1 MSVLTPFAVFPVPVV
16 LLKSAAAPVAV
27 LLSAVLAR
35 SVPAP
40 TAVLNAPVVLLLR
53 ERNPTAVLKPPV
65 VRLRRAF
72 CLLQCCLQRSRHPA
86 AD

>member
-1 MSVLTPFAVFPVPVV
+1 VAVLKAPVV

-40 TAVLNAPVVLLLR
+40 MAVLKLLLALLLS
-53 ERNPTAVLKPPV
+53 EEKPTAVL
-65 VRLRRAF
+65 
-72 CLLQCCLQRSRHPA
+72 
-86 AD
+86 